1 MITFPRNPNISL
13 SQWLGSLHASRHDQ
27 TQVLFQPQLLPS
39 IGEGLSQP
47 GFQQSSQTTEKP
59 GIATSMAHRIPRWTK
74 NNAPKIAKPAFISI
88 NTRLCTATNMTWNL
102 PGGQQLFFFFSSGL
116 FLTWLLYQSSRFV
129 VLKHVSVDNWSSV
142 REEGG
147 CGLFVDVNIAVII
160 WFHFQKYVRY
170 SGILCK
176 NILRSTDFQ
185 WELLAEKFRYFERFY
200 SLYVSI
206 WHHLCVS

>member
-1 MITFPRNPNISL
+1 MARVFTCFQAWPNPSAFSTSTSAFHRWRTVPTWLPTEQPNNGETWHSHKHGSSHSSL
-13 SQWLGSLHASRHDQ
+13 NQEQCTQNSKACFYFHQYPALHGHQHDMK
-27 TQVLFQPQLLPS
+27 S
-39 IGEGLSQP
+39 ARR
-47 GFQQSSQTTEKP
+47 TT
-59 GIATSMAHRIPRWTK
+59 T
-74 NNAPKIAKPAFISI
+74 
-88 NTRLCTATNMTWNL
+88 
-102 PGGQQLFFFFSSGL
+102 LFFFFSSGL